1 MQPMPPPFALNSRVL
16 AVDAPPIPEAQAW
29 KSLYSGDAGPMID
42 LSQAVPS
49 TPPPA
54 SVLKAL
60 GEAAA
65 TADAS
70 RYGPILGDSR
80 LRAAHAAET
89 GRLYGAKLSEAHVA
103 ITAGCNQAFV
113 TVMMALAGTGD
124 SVILPAPWYFN
135 HRMTLDMLGIDVDIL
150 PARAE
155 AGFVPDAEEA
165 ARLIRPSTK
174 AIILVSPNNPTG
186 AVYPAKVI
194 EAFAM
199 LCRARSIALVLD
211 ETYRD
216 FLDPA
221 APPHRLFQAANWG
234 ETLISLYSF
243 SKAHAIPGHRLGA
256 VMASEAVITE
266 LAKWLDCIQ
275 ICPARTAQGVIAKA
289 IADERAWR
297 NAQAADLAR
306 RAEATRLAFSTI
318 NGWNLVTAGAYFAF
332 VRHPYADA
340 KAVDVARR
348 LALEAG
354 VLALPGSYFGPGQ
367 EQHLRFAFANV
378 DAGTLAEL
386 PQRIAM
392 LT

>member
-1 MQPMPPPFALNSRVL
+1 
-16 AVDAPPIPEAQAW
+16 
-29 KSLYSGDAGPMID
+29 MID

-65 TADAS
+65 SGEAS

-89 GRLYGAKLSEAHVA
+89 GRLYRAELFEPQVA

-113 TVMMALAGTGD
+113 TVMMALAGAGD

-135 HRMTLDMLGIDVDIL
+135 HRMTLDMLGIEVDIL

-155 AGFVPDAEEA
+155 VGFVPDVEEA
-165 ARLIRPSTK
+165 AQLIRPSTR

-186 AVYPAKVI
+186 AVYPPHVI
-194 EAFAM
+194 AAFAV

-216 FLDPA
+216 FLAPD
-221 APPHRLFQAANWG
+221 APPHRLFQAADWG
-234 ETLISLYSF
+234 DTLISLYSF

-256 VMASEAVITE
+256 VTASPTVITE

-275 ICPARTAQGVIAKA
+275 ICPARTAQGVIARA
-289 IADERAWR
+289 IAEEREWR
-297 NAQAADLAR
+297 NAQAEDLAR
-306 RAEATRLAFSTI
+306 RADATRQAFAQLK
-318 NGWNLVTAGAYFAF
+318 GWNLVTAGAYFAF
-332 VRHPYADA
+332 VRHPYEGS

-354 VLALPGSYFGPGQ
+354 ILALPGSYFGPGQ

-378 DAGTLAEL
+378 DRKTIAEI
-386 PQRIAM
+386 PQRMAM
-392 LT
+392 FT

>member
-1 MQPMPPPFALNSRVL
+1 MSSLPPPFALNSRVL

-29 KSLYSGDAGPMID
+29 KTLYSGDAGPMID

-65 TADAS
+65 SGEAS
-70 RYGPILGDSR
+70 RYGPILGDTR

-89 GRLYGAKLSEAHVA
+89 GRIYQAEISEAQVA

-113 TVMMALAGTGD
+113 SVMLALAGAGD

-135 HRMTLDMLGIDVDIL
+135 HRMTLDMLGIEVDIL
-150 PARAE
+150 HAKAE
-155 AGFVPDAEEA
+155 AGFVPDVEEA
-165 ARLIRPSTK
+165 AHLIRPSTR

-186 AVYPAKVI
+186 AVYPPNVI
-194 EAFAM
+194 AAFAA

-216 FLDPA
+216 FL
-221 APPHRLFQAANWG
+221 APGALPHRLFQSSDWG
-234 ETLISLYSF
+234 DALISLYSF

-256 VMASEAVITE
+256 VMASTAVITE

-275 ICPARTAQGVIAKA
+275 ICPARAAQGVIARA
-289 IADERAWR
+289 IVDERDWR
-297 NAQAADLAR
+297 AAQAQDLAR
-306 RAEATRLAFSTI
+306 RAEATRQAFAKL

-332 VRHPYADA
+332 VRHPYEGA

-378 DAGTLAEL
+378 DAKTLAEI